1 MELWHIKYEDIRR
14 VIEVMENFEV
24 VTFYCNETLNENQL
38 SFLESSEFKEIIEES
53 EAAYVRT
60 VFNYLLYNYINSFLT
75 FVFKYFI
82 GLM

>member
-38 SFLESSEFKEIIEES
+38 SFLESSELKEIIEDS
-53 EAAYVRT
+53 EAIYVRN
-60 VFNYLLYNYINSFLT
+60 VFNY
-75 FVFKYFI
+75 
-82 GLM
+82 